1 MARLIPLVL
10 LGLAVFFWLRTRKKT
25 TEYLA
30 SYESGEQGPAPAQD
44 RAEPPS
50 STP

>member
-10 LGLAVFFWLRTRKKT
+10 IGLAVFFWLRTRKKT

-30 SYESGEQGPAPAQD
+30 SYESGEQGPAPAPD

>member
-10 LGLAVFFWLRTRKKT
+10 IGLAVFFWLRTRKKT
-25 TEYLA
+25 TGYLA
-30 SYESGEQGPAPAQD
+30 SYESGAQGPAPDQD
-44 RAEPPS
+44 RPERPS

>member
-10 LGLAVFFWLRTRKKT
+10 IGLAVFFWLRTRKKT

-30 SYESGEQGPAPAQD
+30 SYESGEQGPAQD